1 MAIQTYEQTF
11 PVSGQVVFKLSNIAG
26 KVSLHQ
32 GEEPVI
38 LVKAALDDASGSAE
52 RTKIEMRQ
60 EENGRVVVETR
71 FSDPIF
77 GIFNRAQPCKV
88 DYDVTLPAGGDLQ
101 VSTVSAAQELHGLQ
115 GKFQLSTISGN
126 IHLVSLQG
134 DLQISTIS
142 GNVYTTDLQTGKLNL
157 SAVSGDIDVAGSVSG
172 TVEANTVSGQIHLDA
187 PLGTG
192 PYSFRSV
199 SGDVSWKMPAAA
211 PFTLELHTVSGDL
224 SVNLPVTQYQAERGT
239 RVWRVQGGGTAVRLN
254 SVSGNLQ
261 VSAPQAPAESDKTVS
276 GLSRK
281 EILDKIEAGEM
292 TAEEALA
299 ALSA

>member
-1 MAIQTYEQTF
+1 MAIQTFEQTY

-26 KVSLHQ
+26 KVTVHQ
-32 GEEPVI
+32 SEEPSI
-38 LVKAALDDASGSAE
+38 FVKAALDDSSGNAE

-60 EENGRVVVETR
+60 EESGRVVVETR
-71 FSDPIF
+71 FSDPIL

-88 DYDVTLPAGGDLQ
+88 DYDVTLPSGADIH
-101 VSTVSAAQELHGLQ
+101 VSTVSAAQELQGLQ

-126 IHLVSLQG
+126 IHLAALQG

-142 GNVYTTDLQTGKLNL
+142 GNVYTTDLQTSKLNL
-157 SAVSGDIDVAGSVSG
+157 SAVSGDVDVAGSVPG
-172 TVEANTVSGQIHLDA
+172 TVEANTVSGQIRLAA
-187 PLGTG
+187 PMGSG

-199 SGDVSWKMPAAA
+199 SGDVSWQMPAAA
-211 PFTLELHTVSGDL
+211 PCTLELHTVSGDL
-224 SVNLPVTQYQAERGT
+224 NVNLPVTQYQAERGT
-239 RVWRVQGGGTAVRLN
+239 KVWRVQGGGAAVRLN

-261 VSAPQAPAESDKTVS
+261 VSAPQAPVEPAKTGS

-299 ALSA
+299 ALSS